1 MNYNHPLKSNS
12 TLTIR
17 VTCAIVFI
25 SFAFSWLYFFQADL
39 LSVAQ
44 HVISQGMTSY
54 HPLVGTLIIVFVL
67 QMLQLMVYTITRLK
81 KRSHAFTYVPSMLA
95 LALLTNVSILS
106 SGEVVSSWH
115 WFLPVGIMV
124 LWVLVTLVA
133 RLFQEVENDAGP
145 SLFSRH
151 VWVNMLLMCL
161 QMMCVA
167 WISNTNAVN
176 QYRLKTETLLS
187 AGNYQEALRV
197 GDQSLESDADLMMLR
212 MYGLARENALGE
224 RLFEY
229 PISGTSSQ
237 ILPTNGQTSMIYCST
252 DSLWRFLGGRPAGEM
267 EPMRYLELLAR
278 RDSIVSRP
286 VADYRLCGLLIDR
299 QLDRFAQEVRN
310 YYALDEHLPRHY
322 REALVLYTHSRSNPL
337 FVYRHAVT
345 EEDWRN
351 LQELERK
358 YPDDIERKGR
368 VEDQY
373 SGTYWY
379 YYEYEK

>member
-25 SFAFSWLYFFQADL
+25 SFAFTWLYFFQADL

-278 RDSIVSRP
+278 RDSIVSLP

>member
-278 RDSIVSRP
+278 RDSIVSLP

>member
-25 SFAFSWLYFFQADL
+25 SFAFTWLYFFQADL